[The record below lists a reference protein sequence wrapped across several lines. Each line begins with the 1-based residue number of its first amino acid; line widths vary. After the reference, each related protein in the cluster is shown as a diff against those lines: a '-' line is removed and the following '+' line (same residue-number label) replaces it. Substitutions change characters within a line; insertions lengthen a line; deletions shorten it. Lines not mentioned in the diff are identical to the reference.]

1 MNVLVLSAL
10 AIRVAAALQLQ
21 QPAAAPFETF
31 VISDVTV
38 IDATGGPALK
48 NMVVMVE
55 GGRIRTVQPLRGFRA
70 PPGTRVIAGGGR
82 FLIPGLWDMHVHMTS
97 RPLGPT
103 AGRANAYQ
111 DNSRYYLP
119 MFVAWGVTGVRDMS
133 GRLDMLT
140 AWRDS
145 VNRNWLIGPR
155 MLVTGFK
162 LGSQAVLPGQPFP
175 LRSETDVRESIR
187 ALHRQG
193 ADFVKIDELPAEYFP
208 ALIDECRRLGLT
220 FVGHVTT
227 GMPVADASRL
237 GERSIEHLDGVLL
250 SVSSSEATIRAWMR
264 RQNSWWMRLAFSL
277 LLAGNANRLE
287 VEHQIL
293 TSQDRARSD
302 SLYALLAA
310 RNTWQTPTLSGLRD
324 VQSVRELE
332 PFAQEREAY
341 LPPRREVTPSW
352 WELDP
357 ALARRLFNRQLEVVG
372 EMYRAGVPLMAGTD
386 SPGLDR
392 IPGFSLAEELDLMVR
407 AGLPP
412 LAALQAATREPAR
425 FLGMADSL
433 GTIEVGKIA
442 DLVLLDADPLADIR
456 NVHKVHAVVLRGRYL
471 TPEMLQSMR
480 AGVRQLIASL
490 KR

>member
-10 AIRVAAALQLQ
+10 TIRVAATLQLS
-21 QPAAAPFETF
+21 QPATPPAGTF

-55 GGRIRTVQPLRGFRA
+55 GGRIRTVQPLRGFRP
-70 PPGTRVIAGGGR
+70 PPGIRVISGGGR
-82 FLIPGLWDMHVHMTS
+82 YLIPGLWDMHVHMTT
-97 RPLGPT
+97 RALNPAP
-103 AGRANAYQ
+103 GRTNPFQ

-119 MFVAWGVTGVRDMS
+119 LFVSWGVTGVRDMS

-155 MLVTGFK
+155 MVVTGFK

-175 LRSETDVRESIR
+175 LRSETDVRQSIR

-220 FVGHVTT
+220 FVGHVTS
-227 GMPVADASRL
+227 GMTVGQASRL
-237 GERSIEHLDGVLL
+237 GQRGIEHLDGILL
-250 SVSSSEATIRAWMR
+250 SVSSSEASIRAWMR
-264 RQNSWWMRLAFSL
+264 RQNSWGMRLAFSL
-277 LLAGNANRLE
+277 LLVGNANRLE

-293 TSQDRARSD
+293 TSQDPARAD
-302 SLYALLAA
+302 SLYALLAS

-324 VQSVRELE
+324 VQSVREIE

-341 LPPRREVTPSW
+341 LPPRRNVTPSW
-352 WELDP
+352 WEIDP
-357 ALARRLFNRQLEVVG
+357 ALAGRLFNRQLQVAG
-372 EMYRAGVPLMAGTD
+372 EMYRAGVPLLAGTD
-386 SPGLDR
+386 TPGLDR
-392 IPGFSLAEELDLMVR
+392 IPGFSLVEELELLVR
-407 AGLPP
+407 AGLSP

-425 FLGMADSL
+425 FLGLADSL

-471 TPEMLQSMR
+471 SAEMLQSMR
-480 AGVRQLIASL
+480 AEVRQLIASL